1 MLVVLIVVA
10 AAIVVGAIAVALGR
24 GGEMAQFTAD
34 FAPVDLGA
42 IDEVTATDV
51 ALLRLPRALWGYH
64 PQVTDQALGL
74 IAQAISA
81 RDVEIAMLQRRLAE
95 VHPAEGAGRQEQ
107 FPRPQR
113 PLPPPVADVTGAA
126 AAGPPLP
133 SRPSVRRR
141 EMTDQPAM
149 EQPSAGSWP
158 LQAPRSA
165 WQTRSAAASGAP
177 EAGRAPDAGR
187 ASDAGRAPETGVPDA
202 GATPD
207 AGPPL
212 AFAPPHDQA
221 PAAGSDPGSAPAAGS
236 DPGSAPAAG
245 SDPGSAP
252 AADPASP
259 APGADPASPAPAA
272 DPASPAPAADPV
284 SPAPDSDSAVPR
296 EGG

>member
-177 EAGRAPDAGR
+177 EAGAPEAAPQTPACRMQAPPRTPARRQLLHHRTTRLRLRVRTRALLRPRVRTLALLRPPILPARHRAPTLPSRLRPPILPARRRAPILPARRRVQLRRRTPILPSRGR
-187 ASDAGRAPETGVPDA
+187 AGD
-202 GATPD
+202 
-207 AGPPL
+207 
-212 AFAPPHDQA
+212 
-221 PAAGSDPGSAPAAGS
+221 
-236 DPGSAPAAG
+236 
-245 SDPGSAP
+245 
-252 AADPASP
+252 
-259 APGADPASPAPAA
+259 
-272 DPASPAPAADPV
+272 
-284 SPAPDSDSAVPR
+284 
-296 EGG
+296 

>member
-64 PQVTDQALGL
+64 PQVTDHALGL

-113 PLPPPVADVTGAA
+113 PLPPVADVTGAA
-126 AAGPPLP
+126 TA
-133 SRPSVRRR
+133 R
-141 EMTDQPAM
+141 
-149 EQPSAGSWP
+149 
-158 LQAPRSA
+158 
-165 WQTRSAAASGAP
+165 
-177 EAGRAPDAGR
+177 
-187 ASDAGRAPETGVPDA
+187 
-202 GATPD
+202 
-207 AGPPL
+207 
-212 AFAPPHDQA
+212 
-221 PAAGSDPGSAPAAGS
+221 
-236 DPGSAPAAG
+236 
-245 SDPGSAP
+245 
-252 AADPASP
+252 
-259 APGADPASPAPAA
+259 PAPAV
-272 DPASPAPAADPV
+272 APQRAAARD
-284 SPAPDSDSAVPR
+284 D
-296 EGG
+296 

>member
-1 MLVVLIVVA
+1 
-10 AAIVVGAIAVALGR
+10 
-24 GGEMAQFTAD
+24 MAQFTAD

-113 PLPPPVADVTGAA
+113 PLPPVADVTGAA

-177 EAGRAPDAGR
+177 EAAP
-187 ASDAGRAPETGVPDA
+187 GRAPEGRPQPQ
-202 GATPD
+202 TP
-207 AGPPL
+207 ACRMQ
-212 AFAPPHDQA
+212 APPRTPARRQLLHHRTTRLRPRVRTRALLRPRVRTRALLRPRVRTLALLRPRVRTRALLRPRVRTLALLRPPILPARRRA
-221 PAAGSDPGSAPAAGS
+221 PTRPARRRVQLRRRTPILPSRGRAGD
-236 DPGSAPAAG
+236 
-245 SDPGSAP
+245 
-252 AADPASP
+252 
-259 APGADPASPAPAA
+259 
-272 DPASPAPAADPV
+272 
-284 SPAPDSDSAVPR
+284 
-296 EGG
+296 

>member
-113 PLPPPVADVTGAA
+113 PLPPVADVTGAT

-177 EAGRAPDAGR
+177 EAAPGRRARRPAAPRTPACRMQAPPRTPARRQLLHHRTTRLRPRVRTRALLRPRVQTLALLRPPILPARLRAPTLPARRRVQPRRRTPILPSRGRAGD
-187 ASDAGRAPETGVPDA
+187 
-202 GATPD
+202 
-207 AGPPL
+207 
-212 AFAPPHDQA
+212 
-221 PAAGSDPGSAPAAGS
+221 
-236 DPGSAPAAG
+236 
-245 SDPGSAP
+245 
-252 AADPASP
+252 
-259 APGADPASPAPAA
+259 
-272 DPASPAPAADPV
+272 
-284 SPAPDSDSAVPR
+284 
-296 EGG
+296 